1 MKRCS
6 FDKDD
11 SSIVL
16 DEQALEYV
24 NQSVNAIE
32 NSFMALEVLK
42 FLRMVDTCYRKKEVV
57 DKLVYYALREHN
69 FYCLKEMVFLVASSK
84 DKIEEY
90 LPFDESLD
98 SEGFLFSNFLTY
110 YILIFEIGFRE
121 KAEQLMRFAVKKVG
135 ERYSREH
142 IIVGMKV
149 YLAPSMCDK
158 FVELLDES

>member
-1 MKRCS
+1 MKSS
-6 FDKDD
+6 FDDNVDSCILDD
-11 SSIVL
+11 
-16 DEQALEYV
+16 QALEYV
-24 NQSVNAIE
+24 NQSVDSIE

-42 FLRMVDTCYRKKEVV
+42 FLRMVDTGYRKKEVV
-57 DKLVYYALREHN
+57 DRLVHYALREYN

-84 DKIEEY
+84 EKIEEY

-98 SEGFLFSNFLTY
+98 SEGSLFSNFLTY

-121 KAEQLMRFAVKKVG
+121 KFEQLMRFAVKKVG
-135 ERYSREH
+135 EKYSREH